1 MKNALGRG
9 LGELLG
15 EIDHA
20 YDNENNISPDVIED
34 IDIDLII
41 PNPNQPRT
49 VFDESKIKELG
60 NSIKEY
66 GLLQPINVTRDGSR
80 YILIAGERRLRAT
93 KLIKQTKIKAIV
105 INVDD
110 SKLAKLALIENIQR
124 ADLNVVE
131 LAKSY
136 NKLLTQF
143 KLTHEELSKKV
154 FKSRSSITNTLRL
167 LNLTQYVQ
175 DKLSDTTITLG
186 HAKIMIGLDEDQQKE
201 IVDTIISQKLNVR
214 DTEEIIKNFKNTQ
227 QIESVKKKPT
237 KTTLDISC
245 LDDIV
250 DDLKNNNINI
260 SLNNNSLKINFK
272 TEEDINN
279 FLEYF
284 TKS

>member
-20 YDNENNISPDVIED
+20 YDNENNISPNVIEN
-34 IDIDLII
+34 IDVDLII

-49 VFDESKIKELG
+49 VFDESKIEELG
-60 NSIKEY
+60 SSIKEY

-93 KLIKQTKIKAIV
+93 KLIKQKKIKAIV

-186 HAKIMIGLDEDQQKE
+186 HAKIMIGLDEDQQKQ

-227 QIESVKKKPT
+227 QIEPVKKKPI
-237 KTTLDISC
+237 KTLDISC

>member
-93 KLIKQTKIKAIV
+93 KLIKQKKIKAIV

-186 HAKIMIGLDEDQQKE
+186 HAKIMIGLDEDQQKQ

-227 QIESVKKKPT
+227 QIEPVKKKPI
-237 KTTLDISC
+237 KTLDISC

-260 SLNNNSLKINFK
+260 
-272 TEEDINN
+272 
-279 FLEYF
+279 FLL
-284 TKS
+284 

>member
-93 KLIKQTKIKAIV
+93 KLIKQ
-105 INVDD
+105 
-110 SKLAKLALIENIQR
+110 
-124 ADLNVVE
+124 
-131 LAKSY
+131 
-136 NKLLTQF
+136 
-143 KLTHEELSKKV
+143 KK
-154 FKSRSSITNTLRL
+154 
-167 LNLTQYVQ
+167 
-175 DKLSDTTITLG
+175 
-186 HAKIMIGLDEDQQKE
+186 M
-201 IVDTIISQKLNVR
+201 
-214 DTEEIIKNFKNTQ
+214 
-227 QIESVKKKPT
+227 
-237 KTTLDISC
+237 
-245 LDDIV
+245 
-250 DDLKNNNINI
+250 
-260 SLNNNSLKINFK
+260 
-272 TEEDINN
+272 
-279 FLEYF
+279 
-284 TKS
+284 